1 MTAFAFFA
9 SKASANARNSCTA
22 FGFPTTSRSV
32 LGRYFSVQ
40 AVADAKVAL
49 LRVGVVS
56 LVPLFSS
63 ICSSLL
69 SLVVILSAS
78 LALPSQASILVSYR
92 QNTLCIFRVLSLWSA
107 ILFFSCLCVR
117 RRVRGTKRAV
127 LKIGW

>member
-1 MTAFAFFA
+1 MTALTFFA

-49 LRVGVVS
+49 LRGGVVS
-56 LVPLFSS
+56 LVPLLSS

-69 SLVVILSAS
+69 SLVVILSAT
-78 LALPSQASILVSYR
+78 LALPSQASVPVSY
-92 QNTLCIFRVLSLWSA
+92 
-107 ILFFSCLCVR
+107 
-117 RRVRGTKRAV
+117 
-127 LKIGW
+127 

>member
-1 MTAFAFFA
+1 MTFFA

-49 LRVGVVS
+49 LRLRGGVVS

-63 ICSSLL
+63 IGSSLL
-69 SLVVILSAS
+69 SLAVILSAP
-78 LALPSQASILVSYR
+78 LALPSQASIPVSY
-92 QNTLCIFRVLSLWSA
+92 
-107 ILFFSCLCVR
+107 
-117 RRVRGTKRAV
+117 
-127 LKIGW
+127 

>member
-40 AVADAKVAL
+40 AVADAERELLFAL
-49 LRVGVVS
+49 LRGGVVS

-63 ICSSLL
+63 IGSSLL
-69 SLVVILSAS
+69 SLVVILSAT
-78 LALPSQASILVSYR
+78 LALPSQASILVSY
-92 QNTLCIFRVLSLWSA
+92 
-107 ILFFSCLCVR
+107 
-117 RRVRGTKRAV
+117 
-127 LKIGW
+127 